1 MASRLW
7 ITLEPSKGKV
17 MRTWFCVA
25 NVIYVLAFFCH
36 AKRPQKSLQPPP
48 LTDQKPLKPQTPEE
62 KMQLV
67 KQLIG
72 GKQRLILARGMY
84 SQPNYPICVRS
95 QLIFYTE
102 ATGYRHNLS
111 YYEKDP
117 VMEKRKGPRID
128 RTQTYM
134 HVRSSTKM
142 EPLFVVNA
150 YMGNK
155 IRDPKVSGRY
165 TILYATKACFIISTG
180 EQANVSKPQG
190 QGVAI
195 PAANASKSQ
204 GQVVGI
210 PAGGTFSHSLSC
222 GLWRLGVANE
232 TERIPCRNEYRRLCK
247 QGLYKFVF
255 TDMCRL
261 AKNVKITAG
270 PATPKVN

>member
-1 MASRLW
+1 MTFTWIYR
-7 ITLEPSKGKV
+7 ITLGPSKGKA

-67 KQLIG
+67 KQ
-72 GKQRLILARGMY
+72 
-84 SQPNYPICVRS
+84 
-95 QLIFYTE
+95 
-102 ATGYRHNLS
+102 
-111 YYEKDP
+111 
-117 VMEKRKGPRID
+117 MEKRKGPRID

-180 EQANVSKPQG
+180 EQANASKSQG

-204 GQVVGI
+204 DQVVGI